1 MSEKEKEILET
12 IAEALP
18 EMSDMKKGELLG
30 YGKAMVDKKKVKTIK
45 DKKGILKMNKTSIK
59 KKLSQETGT
68 GFINANQLKK
78 VMGWGNDRT
87 RATLKNLDFIRLN
100 KTKQYDVDE
109 VATVIAESIE
119 RVSVQ

>member
-1 MSEKEKEILET
+1 
-12 IAEALP
+12 
-18 EMSDMKKGELLG
+18 
-30 YGKAMVDKKKVKTIK
+30 
-45 DKKGILKMNKTSIK
+45 MNKTSIK

-119 RVSVQ
+119 RGSVQ

>member
-1 MSEKEKEILET
+1 
-12 IAEALP
+12 
-18 EMSDMKKGELLG
+18 
-30 YGKAMVDKKKVKTIK
+30 
-45 DKKGILKMNKTSIK
+45 MNKTSIK

-68 GFINANQLKK
+68 G
-78 VMGWGNDRT
+78 
-87 RATLKNLDFIRLN
+87 FIRLN